1 MAEIQFNGTEWEVS
15 DALQAFYTPYAS
27 YVVQTRALPDARDG
41 LKTGARFILF
51 AQYKNKLTYKDKK
64 KKAVATVNAAMRFS
78 PHGDS
83 SILGTAVR
91 MSQKFSLRYPIME
104 VYGNNGSYLSGD
116 DYSQA
121 RYLEMRGGEIAYE
134 MTQLLDKD
142 TIDTW
147 KLNYTQEEEYPTVLP
162 SKFPYALVNG
172 SFGIGVACSSSVP
185 PHCITDVCDAIV
197 KVINNPMIPFEE
209 IYCPIDFPTGGTIIN
224 EAEVKESLKTGHGAA
239 AIVRAKIDY
248 DEKTRELIVTE
259 MPYMTFTAN
268 TVKSISNAIEK
279 GLLEGIESVY
289 DGTDKRGCRI
299 YIQLDRKANPKTV
312 INKLYKYTPLQNSFS
327 INMNMLDKGVTPKL
341 FSWKESIEAYIAHLK
356 DIIVKAYQ
364 YDLKKLKDRIH
375 IIEGLILA
383 LANIDE
389 IISLIKTS
397 SSTSQAKE
405 LLIKNYILDE
415 IQADAILKM
424 RLSSLTHLEV
434 EKLVQE
440 KEEKE
445 QKATKIED
453 ILSSEEKI
461 KSKMIEDVL
470 QIKKKY
476 GDSHRTINTNTKAE
490 RTEEEEIAE
499 VTPEDVVI
507 ILTQSGKIKRLSKA
521 TFKTQRRNTKGIKNV
536 DNAMLDT
543 ISTNTIDTLMFFTSK
558 GKMYRTLV
566 NNIPATDN
574 KSKGVDVNTIIGLG
588 MDEKVIAMTSLNRKA
603 QPKYVCFITTSG
615 LVKKTKLKE
624 YTTTKKSNGIIALKL
639 KENDSIANVTF
650 LNDEDLILVTK
661 RGYAIRF
668 ETSSIAPIGRV
679 AMGVKSIKLAEDD
692 EVLIGLPVKNDNEN
706 LGIFVSKGF
715 GKQIN
720 ASEIP
725 LQGRNGKGILVAKID
740 NSAEVVGAVFLSAD
754 DSLLLLGKPN
764 NLCISSAEVPVVSRT
779 SLGNIMI
786 KDSVLT
792 SVVKL

>member
-78 PHGDS
+78 PHGDA

-91 MSQKFSLRYPIME
+91 MSQNFSLRYPIME

-134 MTQLLDKD
+134 MTKLLDKD
-142 TIDTW
+142 TVDTW
-147 KLNYTQEEEYPTVLP
+147 KLNYTQEEKYPTVLP

-185 PHCITDVCDAIV
+185 PHCITDVCDAVV
-197 KVINNPMIPFEE
+197 KVINNPEVSFEE

-224 EAEVKESLKTGHGAA
+224 EAEVKESLKTGHGSA

-248 DEKTRELIVTE
+248 DDKTHELIVTE
-259 MPYMTFTAN
+259 MPYMTFTAS
-268 TVKSISNAIEK
+268 TVKAISNALDE

-299 YIQLDRKANPKTV
+299 YIQLNKKANPKTV
-312 INKLYKYTPLQNSFS
+312 INKLYKHTPLQNSFS

-341 FSWKESIEAYIAHLK
+341 FSWKESIEAYVTHLR
-356 DIIVKAYQ
+356 DIIIKAYQ

-383 LANIDE
+383 LAHIDE
-389 IISLIKTS
+389 IIALIKSS
-397 SSTSQAKE
+397 SSTTQAKE
-405 LLIKNYILDE
+405 LLVKNYILDE

-424 RLSSLTHLEV
+424 RLSSLTHLEIDKLIK
-434 EKLVQE
+434 EKNE
-440 KEEKE
+440 KERSARE
-445 QKATKIED
+445 IED
-453 ILSSEEKI
+453 ILASEERI
-461 KSKMIEDVL
+461 KAKMIEDVM

-476 GDSHRTINTNTKAE
+476 GDSHRTINTNIKAE
-490 RTEEEEIAE
+490 KTEDAEIAE
-499 VTPEDVVI
+499 VMPEDVVI
-507 ILTQSGKIKRLSKA
+507 ILTQSGKIKRISKTA
-521 TFKTQRRNTKGIKNV
+521 FKTQRRNTKGIKSP
-536 DNAMLDT
+536 DAAILDT
-543 ISTNTIDTLMFFTSK
+543 ISTNTIDTLMFFTTK

-566 NNIPATDN
+566 DNIPVMDN
-574 KSKGVDVNTIIGLG
+574 KSKGADIGTIIG
-588 MDEKVIAMTSLNRKA
+588 MESDEEVIAMTSLNRKT
-603 QPKYVCFITTSG
+603 QPKYVCFITAKG
-615 LVKKTKLKE
+615 LVKKTELKE
-624 YTTTKKSNGIIALKL
+624 YMATKKSNGIAAIKIGDD
-639 KENDSIANVTF
+639 DSIANVTF
-650 LNDEDLILVTK
+650 LDDEDLVLVTK
-661 RGYAIRF
+661 QGYAIHF
-668 ETSSIAPIGRV
+668 ETTTIAPIGRV
-679 AMGVKSIKLAEDD
+679 TKGVKSIKLGADD
-692 EVLIGLPVKNDNEN
+692 EVLVGLPIKDSADNI
-706 LGIFVSKGF
+706 GIFVSSGY
-715 GKQIN
+715 GKQFAI
-720 ASEIP
+720 SEIP
-725 LQGRNGKGILVAKID
+725 LQGRGGKGIIITKANENVQ
-740 NSAEVVGAVFLSAD
+740 VVGAIMLSSVD
-754 DSLLLLGKPN
+754 NLLLLGKPN
-764 NLCISSAEVPVVSRT
+764 NLCISGKEVPVVSRT

-786 KDSVLT
+786 KNSVLQA
-792 SVVKL
+792 VVKL

>member
-197 KVINNPMIPFEE
+197 KVINNPMVSFEE

-268 TVKSISNAIEK
+268 TVKSISNAIEE

-299 YIQLDRKANPKTV
+299 YIQLDKKANPKTV
-312 INKLYKYTPLQNSFS
+312 INKLYKHTPLQNSFS

-397 SSTSQAKE
+397 SSTPQAKE

-440 KEEKE
+440 KKEKE

-461 KSKMIEDVL
+461 KSKMIEDIL

-476 GDSHRTINTNTKAE
+476 GDSHRTVNTNIKAE
-490 RTEEEEIAE
+490 KTEEEEIAE
-499 VTPEDVVI
+499 VTPEDVVV
-507 ILTQSGKIKRLSKA
+507 ILTQSGKIKRLSKTA
-521 TFKTQRRNTKGIKNV
+521 FKTQRRNTKGIKSIDDAILN
-536 DNAMLDT
+536 T
-543 ISTNTIDTLMFFTSK
+543 ISTNTVDTLMFFTSK
-558 GKMYRTLV
+558 GKMYKTLV
-566 NNIPATDN
+566 DNIPVADR
-574 KSKGVDVNTIIGLG
+574 KSKGVDIATIIGLET
-588 MDEKVIAMTSLNRKA
+588 DEEVIAMTSLNRKA
-603 QPKYVCFITTSG
+603 QPKYVCFITSNG
-615 LVKKTKLKE
+615 LVKKTELKE
-624 YTTTKKSNGIIALKL
+624 YTATKKSNGIVALKL

-668 ETSSIAPIGRV
+668 ETSSITPIGRV
-679 AMGVKSIKLAEDD
+679 AMGVKSIKLTEDD

-706 LGIFVSKGF
+706 LGIFISKGF
-715 GKQIN
+715 GKQCN
-720 ASEIP
+720 LSEIP
-725 LQGRNGKGILVAKID
+725 IQGRNGKGVLIAKID
-740 NSAEVVGAVFLSAD
+740 SSEKVVGAVLLTAED
-754 DSLLLLGKPN
+754 NLLLLGKPN
-764 NLCISSAEVPVVSRT
+764 NLCISSAEVPVVGRT

-786 KDSVLT
+786 KNSILT
-792 SVVKL
+792 NVIKL

>member
-91 MSQKFSLRYPIME
+91 MSQNFSLRYPIME

-116 DYSQA
+116 DYSQD

-197 KVINNPMIPFEE
+197 KVINDPMVSFEE

-268 TVKSISNAIEK
+268 TVKSISNALDE
-279 GLLEGIESVY
+279 GLLEGIESIY

-299 YIQLDRKANPKTV
+299 YIQLDKKANPKTV
-312 INKLYKYTPLQNSFS
+312 INKLYKHTPLQNSFS

-356 DIIVKAYQ
+356 NIIVKAYQ
-364 YDLKKLKDRIH
+364 YDLKKLRDRIH

-415 IQADAILKM
+415 TQADAILKM

-440 KEEKE
+440 KKEKE
-445 QKATKIED
+445 QKAMEIEN

-476 GDSHRTINTNTKAE
+476 GDSHRTINTNIKAE
-490 RTEEEEIAE
+490 KTGDEEIVE
-499 VTPEDVVI
+499 IMPEDVVI
-507 ILTQSGKIKRLSKA
+507 ILTQSGKIKRVSKTA
-521 TFKTQRRNTKGIKNV
+521 FKTQRRNTKGVKSI
-536 DNAMLDT
+536 DDAILDT
-543 ISTNTIDTLMFFTSK
+543 ISTNTIDTLMFFTSN

-566 NNIPATDN
+566 DNIPATDS
-574 KSKGVDVNTIIGLG
+574 KSKGVDIATIIKLET
-588 MDEKVIAMTSLNRKA
+588 DEEVIAMTSLNRKS
-603 QPKYVCFITTSG
+603 QPKYVCFITSNG
-615 LVKKTKLKE
+615 LVKKTELKE
-624 YTTTKKSNGIIALKL
+624 YISTKKSNGIAALKL

-650 LNDEDLILVTK
+650 LNEEDLILITK
-661 RGYAIRF
+661 NGYAIRF
-668 ETSSIAPIGRV
+668 ETTSIAPIGRIT
-679 AMGVKSIKLAEDD
+679 MGVKSIKLAEDD
-692 EVLIGLPVKNDNEN
+692 QVIIGLPIKNENEN
-706 LGIFVSKGF
+706 LGIFISKGF
-715 GKQIN
+715 GKQCN
-720 ASEIP
+720 LSEIP
-725 LQGRNGKGILVAKID
+725 IQRRNGKGVLIAKID
-740 NSAEVVGAVFLSAD
+740 SSEKVVGAALLAAED
-754 DSLLLLGKPN
+754 NLLLLGKPN
-764 NLCISSAEVPVVSRT
+764 NLCISSAEVPVVGRT

-786 KDSVLT
+786 KNSILT
-792 SVVKL
+792 NVIKL